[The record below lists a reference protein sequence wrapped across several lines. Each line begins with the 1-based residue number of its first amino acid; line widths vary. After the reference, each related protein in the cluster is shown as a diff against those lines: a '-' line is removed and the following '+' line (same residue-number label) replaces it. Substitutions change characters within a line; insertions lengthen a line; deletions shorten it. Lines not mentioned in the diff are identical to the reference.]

1 MLEGKTAI
9 VTGASRGIGRAIA
22 LELAKKGAYVV
33 VNYNGSGEAADE
45 VVKAIETEGGQ
56 AEAYQCNVADGEACE
71 KLINDVIGRH
81 GRIDILV
88 NNAGITRVNLL
99 MRRSGVGSYKN

>member
-45 VVKAIETEGGQ
+45 VVRQ
-56 AEAYQCNVADGEACE
+56 PADRR
-71 KLINDVIGRH
+71 RH
-81 GRIDILV
+81 TSATWRTAKPV
-88 NNAGITRVNLL
+88 K
-99 MRRSGVGSYKN
+99 S